1 VAYHHGSNHHDLCFH
16 LRSVDLGDQKAGE
29 DQSIHPSEV
38 LEGDF
43 DVGCCVIEVAPPETG

>member
-1 VAYHHGSNHHDLCFH
+1 VAHHHGSNHHDLCFH